1 MPKAWFGKSL
11 MQIDARKRLN
21 INILTIKRGDEV
33 FIPAADTVLRPDDI
47 AFVLGDTRDIHKVI
61 NSRR

>member
-1 MPKAWFGKSL
+1 

-33 FIPAADTVLRPDDI
+33 LIPSADTVISPDDI